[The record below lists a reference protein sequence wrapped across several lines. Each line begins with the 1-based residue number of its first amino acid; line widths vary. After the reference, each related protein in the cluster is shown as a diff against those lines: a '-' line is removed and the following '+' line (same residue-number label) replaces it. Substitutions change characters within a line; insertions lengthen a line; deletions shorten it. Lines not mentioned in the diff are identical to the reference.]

1 MYSYVLEK
9 DISIGEKT
17 MRKGLLYI
25 AVLGLAVTLAGC
37 GCGKKEELPSETQQP
52 ESATVDKEE
61 NTGDAISYLTG
72 LPIDEE
78 IKNSR
83 PLAVMLNNIKA
94 GCPQSGIAD
103 AAIVYEAPVE
113 GRITRL
119 MALYDDYRNLE
130 KVGSIRSCRDYFVYM
145 ALEYDAIYAHF
156 GQATLYVGDLLNSDK
171 VDNISGAVAGIKHPA
186 INTFYDE
193 RSRKAPHHKYL
204 NSERLWKDI
213 EKFGYRTE
221 LREDYVAKFQFDEEG
236 PTEDNLTYAEDATM
250 LYPGG
255 KTADRPNGFSYVEAR
270 FEYNEKDGL
279 YYRYQYG
286 DKHIDELT
294 GEQLAY
300 DNVIFQYCHGEV
312 RDKEDYL
319 AFGCHGDEDR
329 MVRVFT
335 QGKMIPGTWSRM
347 DDNSPATYLDYYGDP
362 IVLSPGKTWICVIW
376 DEFRDDV
383 VYE

>member
-1 MYSYVLEK
+1 
-9 DISIGEKT
+9 

-25 AVLGLAVTLAGC
+25 TVLGMALAMAGC
-37 GCGKKEELPSETQQP
+37 GGKLKEQQQGQQEQTVSEKEEEVVSGE
-52 ESATVDKEE
+52 AV
-61 NTGDAISYLTG
+61 SYLTG
-72 LPIDEE
+72 LPISEE
-78 IKNSR
+78 LVNSR

-119 MALYDDYRNLE
+119 MALFDDYRNLE
-130 KVGSIRSCRDYFVYM
+130 KVGSIRSSRDYFVYF

-156 GQATLYVGDLLNSDK
+156 GQATPYVGDLLNSDK

-186 INTFYDE
+186 TKTFYDDPN
-193 RSRKAPHHKYL
+193 RKAPHQKYL
-204 NSERLWKDI
+204 SSDRLMKDI
-213 EKFGYRTE
+213 EKFQYRTE
-221 LREDYVAKFQFDEEG
+221 LKDDDTAKFLFGDG
-236 PTEDNLTYAEDATM
+236 LTEDNLVYAEDATV

-255 KTADRPNGFSYVEAR
+255 KTSDRPNGFSYVEAK

-300 DNVIFQYCHGEV
+300 NNVIFQYCHGEV

-329 MVRVFT
+329 MIRVFT
-335 QGKMIPGTWSRM
+335 QGKMVPGTWSRAS
-347 DDNSPATYLDYYGDP
+347 DDAPAVYRDYYGTP
-362 IVLSPGKTWICVIW
+362 IQLSPGKTWICIIW

>member
-1 MYSYVLEK
+1 
-9 DISIGEKT
+9 

-25 AVLGLAVTLAGC
+25 AALGLSVSVIGC
-37 GCGKKEELPSETQQP
+37 GGKEQPQETPSSVAESVQTEEKIESE
-52 ESATVDKEE
+52 AV
-61 NTGDAISYLTG
+61 SYLTG
-72 LPIDEE
+72 LPISEE
-78 IKNSR
+78 IQNNR

-119 MALYDDYRNLE
+119 MAIYDDYRNLE
-130 KVGSIRSCRDYFVYM
+130 KVGSIRSSCDYFVYF

-156 GQATLYVGDLLNSDK
+156 GQATPYVGDLLNSDK

-186 INTFYDE
+186 TNTFYDE
-193 RSRKAPHHKYL
+193 QSRKAPHQKYL
-204 NSERLWKDI
+204 TSERLLKDI
-213 EKFGYRTE
+213 EKFKYRTE
-221 LREDYVAKFQFDEEG
+221 LKDDYVAKFQFGEAL
-236 PTEDNLTYAEDATM
+236 TEDNLIYAEDATVM
-250 LYPGG
+250 YPGG

-270 FEYNEKDGL
+270 FEYNEEDGL

-286 DKHIDELT
+286 GEHIDELT

-300 DNVIFQYCHGEV
+300 TNVIFQYCHGEV

-319 AFGCHGDEDR
+319 AFGCHGEEKR
-329 MVRVFT
+329 MVQVFT
-335 QGKMIPGTWSRM
+335 QGKMIPGVWTRAE
-347 DDNSPATYLDYYGDP
+347 DNAPAVYVDYNGEP
-362 IVLSPGKTWICVIW
+362 IVLAPGKTWICIIW

>member
-1 MYSYVLEK
+1 
-9 DISIGEKT
+9 

-25 AVLGLAVTLAGC
+25 VALGIAVALAGC
-37 GCGKKEELPSETQQP
+37 GKMEEALSQSQQTDSVTKEE
-52 ESATVDKEE
+52 EE
-61 NTGDAISYLTG
+61 ITGEAVSFLTG
-72 LPIDEE
+72 LPISEE
-78 IKNSR
+78 VANSR

-119 MALYDDYRNLE
+119 MALYDDFRDLE
-130 KVGSIRSCRDYFVYM
+130 KVGSIRSSRDYFVYFAM
-145 ALEYDAIYAHF
+145 EYDAIYAHF
-156 GQATLYVGDLLNSDK
+156 GQATPYVGDLLNSDK
-171 VDNISGAVAGIKHPA
+171 VDNISGAVAGIKRPA
-186 INTFYDE
+186 TNTFYDE
-193 RSRKAPHHKYL
+193 QSRKAPHHKYL
-204 NSERLWKDI
+204 SSERLWKDI
-213 EKFGYRTE
+213 EKFEYRTQ
-221 LREDYVAKFQFDEEG
+221 LKDGYTAKFQFGEG
-236 PTEDNLTYAEDATM
+236 LTEDNLTYAENATT

-255 KTADRPNGFSYVEAR
+255 KTSDRPNGFSYVEAK
-270 FEYNEKDGL
+270 FEYNEEDGL

-286 DKHIDELT
+286 GEHIDELT

-300 DNVIFQYCHGEV
+300 NNVIFQYCHGEV

-335 QGKMIPGTWSRM
+335 QGKMVPGIWSRTSE
-347 DDNSPATYLDYYGDP
+347 DGPAIYLDYYGDP
-362 IVLSPGKTWICVIW
+362 IILSPGKTWICIIW

>member
-1 MYSYVLEK
+1 MYNYVLAK
-9 DISIGEKT
+9 DISIGEKI
-17 MRKGLLYI
+17 MRKGILYV
-25 AVLGLAVTLAGC
+25 AVLGMAVALAGC
-37 GCGKKEELPSETQQP
+37 GKREELPQQIQQP
-52 ESATVDKEE
+52 DSTIIDEE
-61 NTGDAISYLTG
+61 EITGGAVSYLTG
-72 LPIDEE
+72 LPVSEE
-78 IKNSR
+78 VKNSR

-130 KVGSIRSCRDYFVYM
+130 KVGSIRSCRDYFVYLAM
-145 ALEYDAIYAHF
+145 EYDAIYTHF
-156 GQATLYVGDLLNSDK
+156 GQATPYVGDLLNSDK

-186 INTFYDE
+186 TNTFYDE

-221 LREDYVAKFQFDEEG
+221 LNDDYVAKFQFGEG

-255 KTADRPNGFSYVEAR
+255 KTSDRPNGFSYVEAR

-279 YYRYQYG
+279 YYRYPYG

-300 DNVIFQYCHGEV
+300 ENVIFQYCHGEV

-319 AFGCHGDEDR
+319 AFGCHGDQDR

-347 DDNSPATYLDYYGDP
+347 DDNSPAIYTDYYGKP
-362 IVLSPGKTWICVIW
+362 IVLSPGKTWICIIW